1 MQFVHISLYN
11 KCLPKLYERRMKF
24 VKNGE
29 ESKKFAEINESY
41 MTDESMSDSCGSDV
55 VRRHKHP
62 WRSEGKEIHIHTNS
76 NPLFFFLVCI

>member
-1 MQFVHISLYN
+1 
-11 KCLPKLYERRMKF
+11 MKF

-55 VRRHKHP
+55 VRRYKHP
-62 WRSEGKEIHIHTNS
+62 WRSDGKQYALIIILHIHFPHS
-76 NPLFFFLVCI
+76 S